1 MRVEQRALVTQRW
14 ILERLRN
21 RQFCTL
27 AEFNG
32 AINVLLVN
40 LNNRP
45 FQETQGLP
53 VERLRIH
60 WPARNAMSP
69 PRRCPAELSGQRHSA
84 DPNNRN
90 ADYVRCK
97 TVRLA
102 IWRHTVGQIGSPDRR
117 SLACRQTYSQ

>member
-1 MRVEQRALVTQRW
+1 MRVEQRALVTQCW
-14 ILERLRN
+14 ILERLRD

-32 AINVLLVN
+32 AINALLVN

-60 WPARNAMSP
+60 
-69 PRRCPAELSGQRHSA
+69 
-84 DPNNRN
+84 
-90 ADYVRCK
+90 
-97 TVRLA
+97 
-102 IWRHTVGQIGSPDRR
+102 
-117 SLACRQTYSQ
+117 